1 MTTWIDM
8 QDQEKVNRNLSAARN
23 ANTGGWNH
31 YLSYAG
37 NDERFALWLAYADRR
52 VTKMVGVSLFDLED
66 ALSRDAFDSGM
77 SPKEFALEALEND
90 SLYSEMF

>member
-8 QDQEKVNRNLSAARN
+8 QDQEKVNRNLDAARN

-37 NDERFALWLAYADRR
+37 NDERFALWLAVVERCISR
-52 VTKMVGVSLFDLED
+52 MVGIGLFDLED
-66 ALSRDAFDSGM
+66 CLMYDAYESGM
-77 SPKEFALEALEND
+77 SPKEFALEALQND